1 MLHKLFTVVTPLI
14 NNIYHNRK
22 MCVVKYL
29 FASQIAVCFIFTF
42 RDLFMFLVSNLN
54 LPLIEQL
61 LSRGYVRCRLLSTQ
75 MLPAHPHHLS
85 TSTYTNERVVCE
97 WFSEE
102 TLRVGDPHYLVS
114 MPGDVKK
121 NHTGKWKTCL

>member
-1 MLHKLFTVVTPLI
+1 
-14 NNIYHNRK
+14 

-42 RDLFMFLVSNLN
+42 RDLFMFWVSNLN
-54 LPLIEQL
+54 RPLIEQL
-61 LSRGYVRCRLLSTQ
+61 LSRGYVRCGLLSTQ

-85 TSTYTNERVVCE
+85 TSSNTNELV
-97 WFSEE
+97 FE
-102 TLRVGDPHYLVS
+102 TLKVVDPLYLVS

-121 NHTGKWKTCL
+121 PHREMENLSLTHRANGLDLQSISCGVRWRGG